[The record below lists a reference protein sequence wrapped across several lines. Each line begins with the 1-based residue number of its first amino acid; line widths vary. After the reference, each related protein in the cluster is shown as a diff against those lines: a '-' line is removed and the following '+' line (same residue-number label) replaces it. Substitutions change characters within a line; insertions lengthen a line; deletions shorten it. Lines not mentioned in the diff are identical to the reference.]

1 MIETRELEPGMWGDV
16 EALFGAKGA
25 CGGCWCMS
33 WRVAKG
39 EKWDEIK
46 GDEAKHRFHALVE
59 GGHAQGVLAYADGA
73 PVGWCAFGPRRDF
86 SKLDRA
92 PSLACDDADDVWSVP
107 CFFVKPGH
115 RGKGVATAMLA
126 HAEQAIKARGG
137 TLAEGYPAKPP
148 ADGKPLPAA
157 FAWTGPRKVFDEAG
171 YQVVG
176 NPDGGKQRVR
186 KPL

>member
-1 MIETRELEPGMWGDV
+1 MLETHELEPSRWDDV
-16 EALFGAKGA
+16 AALFGAKGA

-39 EKWDEIK
+39 ERWDSIK
-46 GDEAKHRFHALVE
+46 GDEARNRFEALVKAGE
-59 GGHAQGVLAYADGA
+59 AHGILAYLEGQ

-86 SKLDRA
+86 NKLDRA
-92 PSLACDDADDVWSVP
+92 PSLACDDADQVWSIP

-115 RGKGVATAMLA
+115 RGQGVAGAMLA
-126 HAEQAIKARGG
+126 HAERAIKARGG
-137 TLAEGYPAKPP
+137 QLAEGYPAKPP

-157 FAWTGPRKVFDEAG
+157 FAWTGPRAVFVQAG
-171 YQVVG
+171 YTVAG

-186 KPL
+186 KEL